1 MLVLVGLILG
11 AIIGAMTAKR
21 RGGNRLDLLQY
32 GAVFALIGAV
42 IGLFVTVGVE
52 RML

>member
-1 MLVLVGLILG
+1 MLVLIGLIVG

-32 GAVFALIGAV
+32 AGVFALIGAV

>member
-1 MLVLVGLILG
+1 MLVLIGLIVG

-32 GAVFALIGAV
+32 AGVFALIGGV